1 MPSRFTAPRSRGP
14 IRSTPRRDADGPED
28 GGEHVEARGDG
39 RKRLGA
45 RGEDAAAAHLEAL
58 GYEILARNWRSRLGE
73 LDLVARDGTVVV
85 FVEVKLRY
93 DPVDPL
99 HAVDSRKQHKL
110 SQLAF
115 DFLAR
120 HGMLAAQARF
130 DVVAVEGRTLA
141 CTVVR
146 DAFDSTLDY

>member
-1 MPSRFTAPRSRGP
+1 MET
-14 IRSTPRRDADGPED
+14 
-28 GGEHVEARGDG
+28 GDG

-73 LDLVARDGTVVV
+73 LDVVARDGAVVV
-85 FVEVKLRY
+85 FVEVKLRHE
-93 DPVDPL
+93 PIDPL
-99 HAVDSRKQHKL
+99 YAVDARKQRKL

-115 DFLAR
+115 DFLSR
-120 HGMLAAQARF
+120 HGMLAAPARF
-130 DVVAVEGRTLA
+130 DVVAVEGRTLE
-141 CTVVR
+141 CTHVP